1 VSFIITVI
9 ILTLTLHSN
18 LPSPNNKNQTI
29 IQHVSTTST
38 TNVVS
43 TSILEYTHEH
53 SDEEDVTYKHN
64 IQQGVKH
71 VEGRG
76 GFNTEVLIGKL
87 NTVNEEILY
96 GYDEEGWKEV
106 FKEVIK
112 DIEGGK
118 GRGVLELD
126 NHKDINDVT
135 EGEEVVVGDM
145 ENKEGKGEYVD
156 DVYINHNLPP
166 RLTRTDVISL
176 ITSNKFHGIDGN
188 VDVSGFIK
196 HVVTGRVTDITQGV
210 KDKFDGV
217 FNDVVMTQTQEIV
230 HERVNN
236 TGGVGEGDDDIG
248 DVGGLEDNMNIGVE
262 CVGITGLKKIVVE
275 VMEGR
280 K

>member
-1 VSFIITVI
+1 MFVSFIITVL

-29 IQHVSTTST
+29 IQNIDTTST

-53 SDEEDVTYKHN
+53 SDEEDFTYKHN
-64 IQQGVKH
+64 IQKGGKH
-71 VEGRG
+71 VEGSGG

-87 NTVNEEILY
+87 NTVNEERLY
-96 GYDEEGWKEV
+96 GLNDEEGWKE
-106 FKEVIK
+106 KEVIK
-112 DIEGGK
+112 GIEVW
-118 GRGVLELD
+118 GRRGFD
-126 NHKDINDVT
+126 NNKDINDDT
-135 EGEEVVVGDM
+135 EGEEVVVGDID
-145 ENKEGKGEYVD
+145 NKEGKGEYVD

-176 ITSNKFHGIDGN
+176 ITSNTFHVIDGN

-196 HVVTGRVTDITQGV
+196 HVVTGRVADIILGV
-210 KDKFDGV
+210 KEKFDGV
-217 FNDVVMTQTQEIV
+217 FNDVMLSQTQDMV
-230 HERVNN
+230 HERVNH
-236 TGGVGEGDDDIG
+236 TGVVGEGDYDIG
-248 DVGGLEDNMNIGVE
+248 NVEGLEDNMNIGVE
-262 CVGITGLKKIVVE
+262 CVGITGLKQILDE